1 MSSNLI
7 ALQNKFLGQGATVYD
22 RLSLLHQEQGFISDQ
37 DIQSLADQYN
47 LPPAHIRAT
56 ARFYDELGRETPAQH
71 TVKVCIGEACRA
83 APGGGCDA
91 LEHGLS
97 EALGVEM
104 GETGAHG
111 VRLDHVACL
120 GYCGL
125 GPNAMVDEL
134 PVSMAGEHTVSAVS
148 DHVLR
153 GTPLSLNEP
162 ENPIYLPEEGKPCVL
177 LRRFASDV
185 TSLKAARAAG
195 VYVALE
201 KALKAMTPDEVIQ
214 EVEKSGLRGRG
225 GAGFPTGIKFRTVA
239 DAHAPDGSGRKFV
252 VDNAD
257 EGDAGSY
264 IDKELL
270 ERDPHTQLEGLLL
283 AAYACGAQDAY
294 IYLRFEYPKAFRAM
308 ENAIQEAREA
318 GLVGERILGS
328 DFSCQIHLVK
338 GKGAYICGEETSLLR
353 SLEGVPALVSYKP
366 PFPAVKGLFGC
377 PTAVNNTETLHTLPW
392 IMEHGGEA
400 YAAMGH
406 NRSRGTKLVSLN
418 TAVARPGLYEVELGV
433 TLREIIFHLA
443 GGMAHGKKFKGVQ
456 VGGPLGSILPA
467 SALDTPLGF
476 EELDAVGGILGHA
489 GMVVYT
495 DDDDLVKICRGLM
508 AFCAVESCGKCFPC
522 RIGAVRGT
530 ELFDQMMSPGEGGV
544 TPERLVLLGD
554 LLETMKVGSLCALG
568 SMTPLPMESLLNHFP
583 DELDRYRV
591 PGGNGTSP
599 KVKS

>member
-7 ALQNKFLGQGATVYD
+7 ALQNKFLGQGTTVYD
-22 RLSLLHQEQGFISDQ
+22 RLSLLHEEQGFISDQ
-37 DIQSLADQYN
+37 DIQALADQYN

-56 ARFYDELGRETPAQH
+56 ARFYDELGRETAAQH
-71 TVKVCIGEACRA
+71 TVKVCMGEACRA
-83 APGGGCDA
+83 APGGGCSA

-125 GPNAMVDEL
+125 GPNAMVDDL
-134 PVSMAGEHTVSAVS
+134 PVSMAGENAVSAVS
-148 DHVLR
+148 DHVLHGR
-153 GTPLSLNEP
+153 ALSLKEP
-162 ENPIYLPEEGKPCVL
+162 QNAIYLPEDGKPCVL
-177 LRRFASDV
+177 LRRLTSDV
-185 TSLKAARAAG
+185 TSLERARAAG
-195 VYVALE
+195 AYSALE
-201 KALKAMTPDEVIQ
+201 KALNEMSPDEVIQ
-214 EVEKSGLRGRG
+214 EVEASGLRGRG

-239 DAHAPDGSGRKFV
+239 EAEAADGSGRKFV
-252 VDNAD
+252 VDNSD

-270 ERDPHTQLEGLLL
+270 ERDPHTHLEGLLL
-283 AAYACGAQDAY
+283 AAYACGAQEAY
-294 IYLRFEYPKAFRAM
+294 IYLRFEYPRAFQVMA
-308 ENAIQEAREA
+308 NAIQEAREA
-318 GLVGERILGS
+318 GLIGANILGS
-328 DFSCQIHLVK
+328 DFSCQVHLVK

-392 IMEHGGEA
+392 IVEHGGDA

-406 NRSRGTKLVSLN
+406 NRSKGTKLVSLN
-418 TAVARPGLYEVELGV
+418 TAVVRPGLYEVELGV
-433 TLREIIFHLA
+433 TLREVIFDLA
-443 GGMAHGKKFKGVQ
+443 GGMAHGRRFKGVQ
-456 VGGPLGSILPA
+456 VGGPLGSILPE
-467 SALDTPLGF
+467 SALDTPLTF
-476 EELDAVGGILGHA
+476 EDLDAAGGILGHA
-489 GMVVYT
+489 GIVVYT
-495 DDDDLVKICRGLM
+495 DEDDLVKICRGLM

-530 ELFDQMMSPGEGGV
+530 ELFDQMMSPEEGGV
-544 TPERLVLLGD
+544 TPQRLVLLGD

-599 KVKS
+599 KVTS